1 MGTTV
6 CIVWLPAHPI
16 AVLAHDVLYTKNTRQ
31 LYDQAADEQPY
42 DIVQVLFLVSPAE
55 HEIKITGVQTLCLNL
70 INYVLPLMF
79 FVLPSF
85 FE

>member
-6 CIVWLPAHPI
+6 CIVWLPVHPI

-31 LYDQAADEQPY
+31 LCDQAADEQPY

-55 HEIKITGVQTLCLNL
+55 HEIKITGVQTLCL
-70 INYVLPLMF
+70 PLMF